1 MQVYESGTRRNHAKN
16 ESGMSERKGV
26 IMDNKKIKELEGE
39 IVSLKSMLLKLMEN
53 TEQLARFMDRI
64 IDVVNGLVEREQK
77 RSSE

>member
-1 MQVYESGTRRNHAKN
+1 
-16 ESGMSERKGV
+16 
-26 IMDNKKIKELEGE
+26 MDNKKIKELENE

-53 TEQLARFMDRI
+53 TERLARFMDRI

>member
-1 MQVYESGTRRNHAKN
+1 
-16 ESGMSERKGV
+16 
-26 IMDNKKIKELEGE
+26 MDNKKIKELEGE